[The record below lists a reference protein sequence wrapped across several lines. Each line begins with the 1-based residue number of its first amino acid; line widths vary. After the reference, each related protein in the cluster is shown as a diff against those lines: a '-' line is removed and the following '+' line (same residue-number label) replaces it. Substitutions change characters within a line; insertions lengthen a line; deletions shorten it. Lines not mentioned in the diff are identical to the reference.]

1 MTKRT
6 TPRTAG
12 ENLSDYLSRRFDTL
26 EDRVNESRERLVR
39 VETKVDLL
47 TGRDR
52 RRAAGIAAVCAAIV
66 SAAVGVLI
74 GWLRP

>member
-1 MTKRT
+1 MTKRSR
-6 TPRTAG
+6 PRQAG
-12 ENLSDYLSRRFDTL
+12 ENLSDYISRRLDVV

-66 SAAVGVLI
+66 SAAVGALI
-74 GWLRP
+74 GWLR